1 MSELESHA
9 SAPDDDSDHS
19 GLSFNGL
26 TAFLDRSV
34 PSDDPLPP
42 GTRLGDQT
50 IVGLLGEGGMG
61 RVYEALQGIPC
72 RTVAVKVIRSGAL
85 SAKAMKRFEYE
96 AQILGSLTHPG
107 IAQIYYVGTQAMAGG
122 TVPYFVM
129 EYIDDA
135 LTITAFASKQALS
148 TRDRVS
154 LFREACLAVAHGHH
168 KGIIH
173 RDLKP
178 GNVLVGSTGQPK
190 IIDFGVARSVEQH
203 PSLTTMLTGDG
214 SIVGTLQYM
223 CPEQFDGVVDDLDV
237 RADVYALGVM
247 LYELLAGSLPYDV
260 HRRPVH
266 EVARLITES
275 DPPSLSTLDRRLRG
289 DLATIVTK
297 CMEKDRGQRY
307 SNAAELAEDLGRH
320 LRGEPIAAKSPR
332 LVDSLVRLARR
343 HRLAAMA
350 AGAVATAV
358 VLGVVGISIFA
369 MRADLARQEAN
380 RRAREA
386 TAERA
391 IAEREKSRADAA
403 AAIAR
408 QRLYVAN
415 LQAIRSCLATKNLR
429 MARQLFTDNV
439 AIAGHALPLE
449 MHCIGANLDDAVVVL
464 DLQSGPIAGVEYAG
478 DSGLLVAIVNTMSPT
493 SPESKNP
500 GMQVFFRPS
509 NFMQYS
515 MSIAPLFFASG
526 VDHLHYAKLASVKRE
541 LADARLACIDEAFA
555 RRSPVDSSIRPVA
568 ISPDG
573 RRMACFAAEGGLRIV
588 DMRSGREE
596 ALLIGPR
603 DRMARATFSRDGRR
617 IVTVENNSALR
628 LWDTDSGRLL
638 TTCSGEGGSIGDV
651 TFSGDGSRFAFRVY
665 LGRRWQDRFLVYASA
680 DGRQLSA
687 VEAPAG
693 LTRDEPLIALSPDGS
708 RLVTSAHESDL
719 HEWDTASGA
728 ALGDLRDHAAIVESV
743 AFSPDGGRIAS
754 GAANGHIR
762 LWDPTTRTLERELM
776 GHCDGVTSLAFSADG
791 CALASGGSDG
801 TVRIWPLATVAP
813 MAVLAGVAG
822 MNAVEFSPDGTQ
834 LAVAPKGTD
843 HVELW
848 NPRTVR
854 RLRTLAGGTG
864 TVAQLAYSPDGSRV
878 AAAFATPQQTGGV
891 RVWNTQTG
899 ELLSTCG
906 GRSVATHTVTF
917 SPDGTRLLIGSGRSS
932 LATRG
937 DAVAHSWAMN
947 WDLLSDSPLMS
958 AEHGRTA
965 TLLTTA
971 AVFGLGGT
979 RVACRAGYLL
989 DAATGESTVKL
1000 PPLGQLGCLSASPD
1014 GSVLGIGLASGNVLL
1029 ASFATGTQ
1037 IAQLNGHVGCVRAIA
1052 FSPDGARI
1060 MTGSLDGTARLW
1072 DACSGESI
1080 HVLHGHEGIVERT
1093 IFTPDGRR
1101 AVTAGTDGTVRIWD
1115 TDTGQ
1120 EVSQLPGQRAE
1131 PTAVAL
1137 SPDGTLVVTAA
1148 TDGTARIWGLSNAA
1162 IAAARHA
1169 ETTDGEAVA
1178 GW

>member
-9 SAPDDDSDHS
+9 SAPDDDPDHS
-19 GLSFNGL
+19 GLSFDGL

-34 PSDDPLPP
+34 PSDDPLAP

-61 RVYEALQGIPC
+61 RVYEAIQGMPC
-72 RTVAVKVIRSGAL
+72 RTVAVKVIRSGVL

-96 AQILGSLTHPG
+96 AQILGRLTHQG
-107 IAQIYYVGTQAMAGG
+107 IARIYCVGTQAMAGG

-129 EYIDDA
+129 EYINDA
-135 LTITAFASKQALS
+135 LTITAFASKHALS

-178 GNVLVGSTGQPK
+178 GNILVDSTGQPK
-190 IIDFGVARSVEQH
+190 IIDFGVARSAEQH
-203 PSLTTMLTGDG
+203 PSFTTMLTGDG

-223 CPEQFDGVVDDLDV
+223 CPEQFGGVVDDLDV
-237 RADVYALGVM
+237 RADVYALGVI
-247 LYELLAGSLPYDV
+247 LYELLGGRLPYDV

-266 EVARLITES
+266 EVARLVTES
-275 DPPSLSTLDRRLRG
+275 DPPSLSTVDHRLRG

-307 SNAAELAEDLGRH
+307 SNAAELAADLSRH
-320 LRGEPIAAKSPR
+320 LRGEPISAKSPR
-332 LVDSLVRLARR
+332 LVDSLVRLAHR
-343 HRLAAMA
+343 HRLATMA

-429 MARQLFTDNV
+429 MARQLFADNV
-439 AIAGHALPLE
+439 AIAGRALPLE
-449 MHCIGANLDDAVVVL
+449 MHCIEANLDDAMGVL

-478 DSGLLVAIVNTMSPT
+478 DSGILVAIVNTFSST
-493 SPESKNP
+493 SPESKYP

-526 VDHLHYAKLASVKRE
+526 VDHLHYAKLASITRE
-541 LADARLACIDEAFA
+541 LADARLACIDEGFA

-573 RRMACFAAEGGLRIV
+573 RRMACLVAEGGLRIV
-588 DMRSGREE
+588 DMRSGQEE

-617 IVTVENNSALR
+617 IVTVEANSVLR
-628 LWDTDSGRLL
+628 LWDADSGRLL
-638 TTCSGEGGSIGDV
+638 TTCGGEGGSIGGI
-651 TFSGDGSRFAFRVY
+651 TFSGDGSRFAFYVS
-665 LGRRWQDRFLVYASA
+665 LGKRRQDRFLVYASA

-687 VEAPAG
+687 VEVPAG
-693 LTRDEPLIALSPDGS
+693 LTGDEPLIALSPDGS

-719 HEWDTASGA
+719 HEWDTASGGP
-728 ALGDLRDHAAIVESV
+728 LGDLRGHAAIVKAV
-743 AFSPDGGRIAS
+743 AFSPEGGRIAS

-776 GHCDGVTSLAFSADG
+776 GHCDGVMSLAFSRDG

-801 TVRIWPLATVAP
+801 TVRIWPLAIATP

-848 NPRTVR
+848 SPRTVR
-854 RLRTLAGGTG
+854 RLRTLVGGTG
-864 TVAQLAYSPDGSRV
+864 TVAHLAYSPDGLRV
-878 AAAFATPQQTGGV
+878 AAAFATPQQTGRV
-891 RVWNTQTG
+891 RVWSTQTG
-899 ELLSTCG
+899 ALLSTCG
-906 GRSVATHTVTF
+906 DHSVAAHMVTF

-932 LATRG
+932 LATHE
-937 DAVAHSWAMN
+937 DAAARSWVMT
-947 WDLLSDSPLMS
+947 WDLRSDSPLMS
-958 AEHGRTA
+958 AEDGRIA
-965 TLLTTA
+965 SLPTTA

-979 RVACRAGYLL
+979 RVACRAGHLL
-989 DAATGESTVKL
+989 DAATGESTAKL
-1000 PPLGQLGCLSASPD
+1000 PPLGMFGCLGASPD
-1014 GSVLGIGLASGNVLL
+1014 GSVLGIGLASGNVCL
-1029 ASFATGTQ
+1029 ASFATGAQ
-1037 IAQLNGHVGCVRAIA
+1037 IAQLNGHVGCVRALA
-1052 FSPDGARI
+1052 FSPDGTRI

-1072 DACSGESI
+1072 DARSGESI
-1080 HVLHGHEGIVERT
+1080 HVLHGHEGIVERI
-1093 IFTPDGRR
+1093 IFNPDGSR

-1120 EVSQLPGQRAE
+1120 EVSQLPGQRVE

-1148 TDGTARIWGLSNAA
+1148 DDGTARIWGLSNAA

-1169 ETTDGEAVA
+1169 ETSGGEAVTDR
-1178 GW
+1178 